1 MKTEIYGMTFEVN
14 GDTLQLEQDAG
25 CGDVDRM
32 TLHRSQV
39 ALLAEQMGIVT
50 APVDKAAQQAIAML
64 TRRLNVLHHRIGH
77 LAHWLMAN
85 SDSEHADLSYEQTYA
100 TATAEISEQ
109 FCFDLQAML
118 SGLSTVSVPDAD
130 SAPGP
135 HEVAAPSTPLQ
146 AALI

>member
-1 MKTEIYGMTFEVN
+1 MQTEIYGMTFEVN

-50 APVDKAAQQAIAML
+50 APVDQAAQHAIAML

-109 FCFDLQAML
+109 FCFDLLAMPP
-118 SGLSTVSVPDAD
+118 GLSAEPVPDAD
-130 SAPGP
+130 SEPRP
-135 HEVAAPSTPLQ
+135 HGVTAPSTPAQ